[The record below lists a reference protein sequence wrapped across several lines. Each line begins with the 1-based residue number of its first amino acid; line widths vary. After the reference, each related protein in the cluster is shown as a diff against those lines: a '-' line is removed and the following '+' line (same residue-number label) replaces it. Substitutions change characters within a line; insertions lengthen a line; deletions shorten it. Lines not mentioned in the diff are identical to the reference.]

1 MAAEQLQN
9 ALGHLP
15 AVLLI
20 IGQLALWAFYAM
32 FAVAGVVVAINAVLE
47 VLHKV
52 LKRITGSAQ

>member
-1 MAAEQLQN
+1 MIQ
-9 ALGHLP
+9 HLE
-15 AVLLI
+15 AILII